1 MKSKGNDKKE
11 VSTEDDY
18 ASKEYWD
25 KRYREGSKHEWYI
38 LQQIINILKQPFHIE
53 YLYICMH
60 ISLIRYYTFE
70 TLEPLLQ
77 QYLGENQKVLEIGCG
92 DVPLAGNIASI
103 YDNIEAIGIDY
114 SASVIKQLKCD
125 LKGSST
131 ASITYE
137 YMDARKLKFNNQEFE
152 FILDKG
158 TIDAMLCDL
167 DDKGFK
173 NVEMIFKEM
182 LRVSKL
188 QSAIMIVSHMDV
200 ESEEFDSVLNNC
212 ILPNL
217 DDYRNSL
224 WKIEAHI
231 VQNPSNVT
239 KKHRG
244 NKGSQTDKYGNIY
257 VIKRRERKITRG
269 MLQNPAEVVFEVKEY
284 EG

>member
-25 KRYREGSKHEWYI
+25 KRYREGSKHEW
-38 LQQIINILKQPFHIE
+38 
-53 YLYICMH
+53 
-60 ISLIRYYTFE
+60 YYTFE

-212 ILPNL
+212 ILPNF

-239 KKHRG
+239 KKQRG